1 MRRGFKLIFCIVFA
15 LSLTSFS
22 ALAQTND
29 STFVPKSAFK
39 SATLSIKDPVSNIK
53 FGGYFRVLGFVRDLP
68 TMYPLDIPS
77 YYSGVFPQQTTIS
90 VGTGYREPMM
100 LLSIGGTAKKNI
112 TFGTDLMLNSSFDGN
127 IENSSIS
134 LNLGTN
140 FYSTLVSD
148 YGKFKVHA
156 GGISWYRQ
164 SKLTVWSEEGYLRYS
179 LFERAPYDPLNKNA
193 VDRYKKYYDQ
203 GAIDQDLRFGNVA
216 FQGITFSGNSF
227 PWWFTD
233 GLSFQGILGKTQN
246 NIDNIVNNKVSAG
259 KDDYCFGL
267 RLNKTTTK
275 GNSSSL
281 NYFSSTKT
289 TDSTS
294 YVKRSY
300 DMSTFEFN
308 YRFKKIN
315 LFGEVGLGS
324 YESDSVELSRGEAI
338 IINLS
343 TPKEYTGIPIQLQY
357 SRIAAEAVN
366 INSSFTNTSVSGLV
380 QTTVIEE
387 GGEPTIMSSFGGPVS
402 NLGYLA
408 NNRQG
413 FSINTEFEARD
424 FTISGG
430 FGFYSELK
438 RINSI
443 FSYNH
448 ISTGLILSRISYFST
463 GYGPYSHLNS
473 YYRGVYENVPV
484 TDDLYVDSIFNYG
497 ADSTKTLIKVV
508 PLFDKFYCASDL
520 HLKYKTRFFNKDL
533 YLFSL
538 TNYNTAQDFLSV
550 LPTLSEEAFIR
561 QFNHQFDACYSL
573 NSRVSLVFKHAIER
587 IVASNKTELDT
598 YDPFPPP
605 NNPELENLGVENYTP
620 SYKARDQAGQIFGL
634 GVDIQLH
641 DGAFLFLRHS
651 RFSFK
656 DKNFIETNIKGSET
670 TIELKINF

>member
-1 MRRGFKLIFCIVFA
+1 MKGVRVIFICLI
-15 LSLTSFS
+15 SSFLMLGEIS
-22 ALAQTND
+22 SAQTKD
-29 STFVPKSAFK
+29 TTYVPKNAFK

-53 FGGYFRVLGFVRDLP
+53 FGGYFRFLGYVRDLP

-112 TFGTDLMLNSSFDGN
+112 TFGTDLMLNSAFNGDLESG
-127 IENSSIS
+127 SVS

-148 YGKFKVHA
+148 FGKFKVHA

-164 SKLTVWSEEGYLRYS
+164 SKLTVWAEEGYLRYS

-193 VDRYKKYYDQ
+193 VDRYKKYYEQ

-227 PWWFTD
+227 PWWFAD
-233 GLSFQGILGKTQN
+233 GISFQGILGKTQN
-246 NIDNIVNNKVSAG
+246 NIANIVSPG

-267 RLNKTTTK
+267 RLNKTTQK
-275 GNSSSL
+275 QNSYSL
-281 NYFSSTKT
+281 NYFSSKT
-289 TDSTS
+289 ATDSSS
-294 YVKRSY
+294 YANRNY
-300 DMSTFEFN
+300 DISTFEFN
-308 YRFKKIN
+308 YRIKKLN
-315 LFGEVGLGS
+315 LFGEIGVGS
-324 YESDSVELSRGEAI
+324 YESSNVERSSGEAI
-338 IINLS
+338 IVNLAS
-343 TPKEYTGIPIQLQY
+343 PKEYTFVPIQLQY
-357 SRIAAEAVN
+357 SRIAPEAVN
-366 INSSFTNTSVSGLV
+366 VNSSFTNTSVSDLV

-387 GGEPTIMSSFGGPVS
+387 GGDPTIMTSFGGPVS

-408 NNRQG
+408 NNREG
-413 FSINTEFEARD
+413 FSINTEFEASD

-443 FSYNH
+443 LSYNH

-463 GYGPYSHLNS
+463 GYGPYGHLNS

-484 TDDLYVDSIFNYG
+484 TDSLLVDSLG
-497 ADSTKTLIKVV
+497 T
-508 PLFDKFYCASDL
+508 PLFDKFYCSSDL
-520 HLKYKTRFFNKDL
+520 HLKYKTRLFNKDV

-538 TNYNTAQDFLSV
+538 TNYNTAQDFFSV
-550 LPTLSEEAFIR
+550 FPTFSEDAFIR
-561 QFNHQFDACYSL
+561 QFNHQFDVCYSL
-573 NSRVSLVFKHAIER
+573 SPRVSLVLKHAYER
-587 IVASNKTELDT
+587 VVASNKTELDT
-598 YDPFPPP
+598 YDPFPISA
-605 NNPELENLGVENYTP
+605 LGDDLGVEGYAP
-620 SYKARDQAGQIFGL
+620 SLKARNQYGQIFGL
-634 GVDIQLH
+634 GLDVQLN

-651 RFSFK
+651 RFSFE
-656 DKNFIETNIKGSET
+656 DKNFAETNIRGSET

>member
-1 MRRGFKLIFCIVFA
+1 MGRGFKLIFCIVFA
-15 LSLTSFS
+15 FSLFNFC
-22 ALAQTND
+22 ALAQTKD
-29 STFVPKSAFK
+29 STFAPKNAFK

-53 FGGYFRVLGFVRDLP
+53 FGGYFRFLGFVRDLP

-164 SKLTVWSEEGYLRYS
+164 SKLTVWAEEGYLRYS

-246 NIDNIVNNKVSAG
+246 NIANIVSPG

-275 GNSSSL
+275 GNSYSL
-281 NYFSSTKT
+281 NYFSSKT
-289 TDSTS
+289 ATDSTS
-294 YVKRSY
+294 YTKRNY

-308 YRFKKIN
+308 YSFKKLN

-324 YESDSVELSRGEAI
+324 YESANVESSSGEAI
-338 IINLS
+338 VINLS
-343 TPKEYTGIPIQLQY
+343 SPKEYTGIPIQLQY
-357 SRIAAEAVN
+357 SRIAPEAVN
-366 INSSFTNTSVSGLV
+366 VNSSFTNTSVSDLV

-484 TDDLYVDSIFNYG
+484 TDSLLIDSLG
-497 ADSTKTLIKVV
+497 A

-520 HLKYKTRFFNKDL
+520 HLKYKTRLFNKDL

-550 LPTLSEEAFIR
+550 LPTTSEEAFIR

-573 NSRVSLVFKHAIER
+573 NSKVSLVFKHAIER
-587 IVASNKTELDT
+587 VVASNKTELDT
-598 YDPFPPP
+598 YDPFPISA
-605 NNPELENLGVENYTP
+605 LGVDLGEQGYLPT
-620 SYKARDQAGQIFGL
+620 YKPRDQTGQIFGL